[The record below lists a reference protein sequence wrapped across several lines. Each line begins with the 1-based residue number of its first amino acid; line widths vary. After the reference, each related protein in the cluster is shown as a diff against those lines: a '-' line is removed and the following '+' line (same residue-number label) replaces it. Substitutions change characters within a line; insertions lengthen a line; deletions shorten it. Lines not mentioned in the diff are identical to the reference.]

1 MELPLQIS
9 AHKAPADG
17 GMEME
22 NGWSSWLLGV
32 FTRRLTD
39 FPHARDSG
47 KIYWQCG
54 SAPASAPLR
63 WQKCSTMAL
72 VQTMLNARS
81 LRAVCQL
88 GSTGPSPPIH
98 QSPQSLANSFSS
110 PATRS
115 IPASDSDT
123 MRMWTRMRPRK
134 RSALVAII
142 DINASQLAF

>member
-1 MELPLQIS
+1 MEELPLQIS

-17 GMEME
+17 ELDGKWQM
-22 NGWSSWLLGV
+22 GSGSGSSWLLGV

-39 FPHARDSG
+39 FPHARERVCRLVVGG
-47 KIYWQCG
+47 KIYIG
-54 SAPASAPLR
+54 SAAAPLR

-88 GSTGPSPPIH
+88 GSSGSPNLWPIA
-98 QSPQSLANSFSS
+98 PPPAI
-110 PATRS
+110 ATRS
-115 IPASDSDT
+115 IPASDSGT
-123 MRMWTRMRPRK
+123 MRMRMRK